1 MASQDNPEQSSSS
14 LTINPPV
21 FLISAALIIGFAV
34 YGSVFSKQAEQ
45 VFSRLQA
52 FLTDTFGWLYIASVA
67 AFLVFVIA
75 LAISKYGEVKLGPD
89 DSEPDYSYVSWFA
102 MLFSAGMGIGLMFF
116 AVAEP
121 VMHFISPPAGQG
133 GTVEA
138 AREAMKITFFHWGVH
153 AWAIYIV
160 TGLALAY
167 FSFRHGLP
175 LTIRSALY
183 PILGERIYGPIGHAV
198 DIFAVI
204 GTMFGVATSLGLG
217 VMQVNA
223 GLNYLFDTGVSTGV
237 QIVLIAVITLLAT
250 GSVVSGLDKG
260 IRRLSELNLLLAL
273 VLLIF
278 VLFTGPTVFLL
289 NTLFQNLGAY
299 VSNLVNMTFHIYAYE
314 PNQWISSWTLF
325 YWGWWI
331 SWSPFVGMFIARVS
345 RGRSIREFILGV
357 LLVPAGFTFLW
368 LTVFG
373 DTALHNALMDSS
385 SIIVTMVQNNLPV
398 ALFALLDKLPWSGL
412 MSLLATVLIVTF
424 FVTSSDSG
432 SLVIDM
438 LTSGGIDD
446 TPVWQRVFWAV
457 SEGVVAAV
465 LLVAGG
471 LTALQTAA
479 IASALPFS
487 IVMLFICYGL
497 LRGLQISHRGLHAP
511 GHLPA
516 LSGLGTHP
524 SHGSWQ
530 YRLKNVFTYYT
541 REEVIDFIHNRARPA
556 LERVA
561 QELEG
566 QQLQV
571 EVTSTDDRVS
581 LAVFHDGHR
590 DFIYT
595 VRLRGYRMPS
605 FAFPEFSMRRG
616 QERYYY
622 QAEVDVGGRPQE
634 HDLSGSTEEQIIH
647 DMLGYYETHMQLLQ
661 PHPERPYK

>member
-1 MASQDNPEQSSSS
+1 MAGDQQQEKKNT
-14 LTINPPV
+14 TINPPV
-21 FLISAALIIGFAV
+21 FFISALLIIGFV
-34 YGSVFSKQAEQ
+34 LYGALFSGQAETVFSAVQAY
-45 VFSRLQA
+45 
-52 FLTDTFGWLYIASVA
+52 LTGTFGWFYMASVA
-67 AFLVFVIA
+67 IFLIFVIG
-75 LAISKYGEVKLGPD
+75 LAVSDYGRVKLGPD
-89 DSEPDYSYVSWFA
+89 DSEPDYSYLSWFA

-116 AVAEP
+116 SVAEP
-121 VMHFISPPAGQG
+121 VMHFLSPPTGMG
-133 GTVEA
+133 GTVDA
-138 AREAMKITFFHWGVH
+138 ARESMTITFFHWGIH

-183 PILGERIYGPIGHAV
+183 PVIGERIYGPIGHAV

-223 GLNYLFDTGVSTGV
+223 GLNYLFDTGVSTGI
-237 QIVLIAVITLLAT
+237 QILLIAVITLLAT

-260 IRRLSELNLLLAL
+260 IKRISELNLVLAL

-278 VLFTGPTVFLL
+278 VLFTGPTVFLM

-299 VSNLVNMTFHIYAYE
+299 ASSLMDMTFKIYAYE

-345 RGRSIREFILGV
+345 RGRSIREFVVGV

-373 DTALHNALMDSS
+373 DTALHYALLDSTGM
-385 SIIVTMVQNNLPV
+385 IVTMVENNLPV
-398 ALFALLDKLPWSGL
+398 ALFALLDKLPWSQL
-412 MSLLATVLIVTF
+412 MSLIATVLVVTF

-438 LTSGGIDD
+438 LTSGGNEESP
-446 TPVWQRVFWAV
+446 TWQRVFWAL
-457 SEGVVAAV
+457 SEGVVAVV

-471 LTALQTAA
+471 LAALQTAA
-479 IASALPFS
+479 IASALPFAV
-487 IVMLFICYGL
+487 VMLFMCYGL
-497 LRGLQISHRGLHAP
+497 LRGLQISRWGLYAP
-511 GHLPA
+511 SNLPA
-516 LSGLGTHP
+516 LSGLGGAMQ
-524 SHGSWQ
+524 GSWQ
-530 YRLKNVFTYYT
+530 HRLMNLFTYHSRDEILQFLEGKVT
-541 REEVIDFIHNRARPA
+541 PA

-561 QELEG
+561 EQFEG
-566 QQLQV
+566 QQLQAT
-571 EVTSTDDRVS
+571 VTKKDDRVS
-581 LAVFHDGHR
+581 LTVFHDGHK
-590 DFIYT
+590 DFVYT
-595 VRLRGYRMPS
+595 VRLRAYRMPS
-605 FAFPEFSMRRG
+605 FAFPEFTMRRG

-634 HDLSGSTEEQIIH
+634 HDVTGCTEDEIIH

-661 PHPERPYK
+661 PHAERPYK